1 MPESDQD
8 PDWGKQAGGF
18 DEQDYPPA
26 VSIRPEY
33 TITTIYPSRVNPL
46 HPGDPGPADR
56 AIPQVSVRG
65 VQGDTAATPFQG
77 SHQAVPGASREP
89 LDWRSALAMPVGPVR
104 AVQGNPQN
112 VRLKSLEQDIP
123 DPQSPSGAGKPHGT
137 IRHQRRV
144 PTPPGPER
152 SPHADHMELPRG
164 KFRTLRRK
172 TGLLFLIND
181 MRDEGFTGYCQV
193 QHPTSPILIVFS
205 QGRILLAGYNGLAGN
220 RALEAINAQKYSWVD
235 AMLHDL
241 DEKQIQLAIEFNPSW
256 KITEDTESSFD
267 EPGPDNGE
275 VHTDRDQDADHEPEP
290 HGIRSVPA
298 TEQVPGQVASE
309 PVNSPASAI
318 PEASPNPS
326 PAVTGEETAWRAALT
341 MPVLPLPDDS
351 PVLKER
357 SPDRE
362 DPGSGASEKD
372 HNEIPIFF
380 EPLVADS
387 ELFESDRKRIKP
399 VRTAVPEPGEQW
411 RTMMVNRQPNNT
423 V

>member
-1 MPESDQD
+1 MPESNQD
-8 PDWGKQAGGF
+8 PDRGKRAGRF

-33 TITTIYPSRVNPL
+33 TITTIYPSRGTPL

-56 AIPQVSVRG
+56 EITLVSVRG
-65 VQGDTAATPFQG
+65 VQGDTAAIPFQG
-77 SHQAVPGASREP
+77 SHQAVPGASGEP
-89 LDWRSALAMPVGPVR
+89 PDWRSALAMPVDPVR
-104 AVQGNPQN
+104 ALQGNPQN
-112 VRLKSLEQDIP
+112 VRLKSPEQDIP
-123 DPQSPSGAGKPHGT
+123 DPQSPSGAGEPPGT
-137 IRHQRRV
+137 IRHPRRG
-144 PTPPGPER
+144 PTPPVSER
-152 SPHADHMELPRG
+152 LPHADHMELPRG

-193 QHPTSPILIVFS
+193 QHPNSPIFIVFS

-267 EPGPDNGE
+267 EPGQDNGS
-275 VHTDRDQDADHEPEP
+275 VHTDRDQEAEHEPEP
-290 HGIRSVPA
+290 PGILSVPA
-298 TEQVPGQVASE
+298 GEQVPGQVVSE
-309 PVNSPASAI
+309 PVNSPVSAI
-318 PEASPNPS
+318 PEASPNPF
-326 PAVTGEETAWRAALT
+326 PAGTGEETAWRAALT

-351 PVLKER
+351 LVPEER
-357 SPDRE
+357 SPGRE
-362 DPGSGASEKD
+362 DPGIGAAEKD
-372 HNEIPIFF
+372 RDEIPLSF

-387 ELFESDRKRIKP
+387 ELFESDRKRVKP

-411 RTMMVNRQPNNT
+411 RAMTVNRQPNNT